1 MDGQGEY
8 LYADGNEYTGEWQGD
23 LKHGQGAIK
32 YAGGS
37 TYEVG
42 SIVRRNDSEFL
53 FVEPARSAS
62 LDFCSCLLS
71 SYISSS
77 AATLDRT

>member
-37 TYEVG
+37 TYEV
-42 SIVRRNDSEFL
+42 SSN
-53 FVEPARSAS
+53 
-62 LDFCSCLLS
+62 FCKK
-71 SYISSS
+71 
-77 AATLDRT
+77 